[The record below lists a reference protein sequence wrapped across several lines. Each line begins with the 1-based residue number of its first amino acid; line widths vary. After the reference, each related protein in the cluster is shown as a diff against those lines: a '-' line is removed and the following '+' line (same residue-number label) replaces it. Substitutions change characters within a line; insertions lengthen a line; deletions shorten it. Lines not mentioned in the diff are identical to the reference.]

1 MLKNNVKHYRKK
13 KKLTQKEL
21 GDNIGV
27 SRQTINSIENE
38 HYSPSISLV
47 LKLAKVLEQPVEE
60 LFFLES

>member
-13 KKLTQKEL
+13 NKLTQKEL
-21 GDNIGV
+21 GYNIGV

-47 LKLAKVLEQPVEE
+47 LKLAKTLEKPVEE
-60 LFFLES
+60 LFFLE